1 MERALL
7 INVATTKKERD
18 EAEESLTELTGLA
31 GAAGAEVV
39 GKVFQ
44 ALPRTNPRW
53 FVGTGKVEEI
63 ARLAGESA
71 AALVIFNH
79 NLNATQ
85 QRNLEDEI
93 RVKVIDRT
101 QLILDIF
108 AQRARTNEGKLQVEL
123 AQLSYRLPRLRG
135 KGPGL
140 TQQGAG
146 IGTRGPGEK
155 KLEVDRRRI
164 TDRITKIKKDIDGLQ
179 KRRLSQRQGRRGS
192 PVPTVSLVGYTSAGK
207 STLFNLLAKERR
219 YTSPSL
225 FSTLDPLL
233 RRVSFPDG
241 TFFFLTD
248 TVGFIKKLP
257 VELVTSFRA
266 TLEEVGEADCICHV
280 VDIASPA
287 SEHQLG
293 AVEGILADL
302 GIAGI
307 PVVKVFNKIDLLP
320 EDERALLLKRN
331 GDPQAQTIALSAK
344 TEEGVPDFLRR
355 LREILFGGYKLY
367 YIRVPKETREITDS
381 LPRRSLVL
389 KKRESER
396 FLEFKVMA
404 DPAGIVSFLPYIEQG
419 EEPW

>member
-1 MERALL
+1 MERAIL
-7 INVATTKKERD
+7 INVATTRKERD

-71 AALVIFNH
+71 ADLVIFDH

-93 RVKVIDRT
+93 RAKVVDRT

-123 AQLSYRLPRLRG
+123 AQLNYRLPRLRG

-207 STLFNLLAKERR
+207 STLFNLLTKERR
-219 YTSPSL
+219 YTSSSL

-331 GDPQAQTIALSAK
+331 GDPQAQTIALSAI

-355 LREILFGGYKLY
+355 LREVLFGGYKLY
-367 YIRVPKETREITDS
+367 YIRIPKESREITDS

-404 DPAGIVSFLPYIEQG
+404 DPAGIVSFLPYIDQG
-419 EEPW
+419 EESW

>member
-1 MERALL
+1 MERAIL
-7 INVATTKKERD
+7 INVATTKKEKD
-18 EAEESLTELTGLA
+18 EAEESLTEMAGLA

-44 ALPRTNPRW
+44 TLPRTNPRY

-71 AALVIFNH
+71 AGLVIFDH
-79 NLNATQ
+79 NLTATQ

-93 RVKVIDRT
+93 RVKVVDRT

-135 KGPGL
+135 KGTGL

-164 TDRITKIKKDIDGLQ
+164 TNRITKIKKDIDGLQ

-207 STLFNLLAKERR
+207 STLFNLLTKERR

-257 VELVTSFRA
+257 IELVTSFRA

-355 LREILFGGYKLY
+355 LREVLFGGYKLY

-381 LPRRSLVL
+381 LPRRLLVL

>member
-1 MERALL
+1 MERAIL
-7 INVATTKKERD
+7 INVATTKKEKD
-18 EAEESLTELTGLA
+18 EAEESLTEMAGLA

-44 ALPRTNPRW
+44 FRPRTNPRL
-53 FVGTGKVEEI
+53 FVGEGKVEEI
-63 ARLAGESA
+63 ARLAEESA
-71 AALVIFNH
+71 ADLIIFDH

-93 RVKVIDRT
+93 RVKVVDRA

-123 AQLSYRLPRLRG
+123 AQLKYRLPRLRG

-179 KRRLSQRQGRRGS
+179 KRRSSQRQSRRGS
-192 PVPTVSLVGYTSAGK
+192 PVPTVSFVGYTSAGK
-207 STLFNLLAKERR
+207 STLFNLLTEEQR
-219 YTSPSL
+219 YTSSSL

-241 TFFFLTD
+241 AFFFLTD

-344 TEEGVPDFLRR
+344 TGEGVPDFLRR
-355 LREILFGGYKLY
+355 LHEVLFGSYKLY

-404 DPAGIVSFLPYIEQG
+404 DPEGIVNFLPYIEQG

>member
-1 MERALL
+1 MERAIL
-7 INVATTKKERD
+7 INVATTKKEKD
-18 EAEESLTELTGLA
+18 EAEESLTELAGLA
-31 GAAGAEVV
+31 AAAGAEVV
-39 GKVFQ
+39 GKILQ
-44 ALPRTNPRW
+44 ARPRLNPRW

-71 AALVIFNH
+71 ADIVIFDH

-85 QRNLEDEI
+85 QRNLEEEI
-93 RVKVIDRT
+93 RAKVVDRT

-135 KGPGL
+135 KGLGL

-155 KLEVDRRRI
+155 KLEEDRRRI

-179 KRRLSQRQGRRGS
+179 KRRSSQRQSRRKS
-192 PVPTVSLVGYTSAGK
+192 PIPTVSLVGYTSAGK
-207 STLFNLLAKERR
+207 STLFNLLAEERR
-219 YTSPSL
+219 YASSNL

-241 TFFFLTD
+241 AFFFLTD

-266 TLEEVGEADCICHV
+266 TLEEVGEADCLCHV

-293 AVEGILADL
+293 AVEAILADL
-302 GIAGI
+302 GVAGI

-320 EDERALLLKRN
+320 ESERALILKRN
-331 GDPQAQTIALSAK
+331 GDPQTQTLAISAK
-344 TEEGVPDFLRR
+344 TGEGISDFLRR
-355 LREILFGGYKLY
+355 LREVLFGGYKLY
-367 YIRVPKETREITDS
+367 YIRVPKESREITDS
-381 LPRRSLVL
+381 LPRRSLIL

-404 DPAGIVSFLPYIEQG
+404 DPAGIVNFLPYLDQG

>member
-1 MERALL
+1 MERAIL
-7 INVATTKKERD
+7 INVATTKKEKD
-18 EAEESLTELTGLA
+18 EAEESLTELAGLA
-31 GAAGAEVV
+31 AAAGAEVV
-39 GKVFQ
+39 GKILQ
-44 ALPRTNPRW
+44 ARPRLNPRW

-71 AALVIFNH
+71 ADIVIFDH

-85 QRNLEDEI
+85 QRNLEEEI
-93 RVKVIDRT
+93 RAKVVDRT

-135 KGPGL
+135 KGLGL

-155 KLEVDRRRI
+155 KLEEDRRRI

-179 KRRLSQRQGRRGS
+179 KRRSSQRQSRRKS
-192 PVPTVSLVGYTSAGK
+192 PIPTVSLVGYTSAGK
-207 STLFNLLAKERR
+207 STLFNLLAEERR
-219 YTSPSL
+219 YTSSNL

-241 TFFFLTD
+241 AFFFLTD

-266 TLEEVGEADCICHV
+266 TLEEVGEADCLCHV

-293 AVEGILADL
+293 AVEAILADL
-302 GIAGI
+302 GVAGI

-320 EDERALLLKRN
+320 ESERALILKRN
-331 GDPQAQTIALSAK
+331 GDPQTQTLAISAK
-344 TEEGVPDFLRR
+344 TGEGISDFLRR
-355 LREILFGGYKLY
+355 LREVLFGGYKLY
-367 YIRVPKETREITDS
+367 YIRVPKESREITDS
-381 LPRRSLVL
+381 LPRRSLIL

-404 DPAGIVSFLPYIEQG
+404 DPAGIVNFLPYLDQG

>member
-1 MERALL
+1 MTR
-7 INVATTKKERD
+7 
-18 EAEESLTELTGLA
+18 
-31 GAAGAEVV
+31 
-39 GKVFQ
+39 
-44 ALPRTNPRW
+44 
-53 FVGTGKVEEI
+53 
-63 ARLAGESA
+63 SA
-71 AALVIFNH
+71 ADSPAS
-79 NLNATQ
+79 
-85 QRNLEDEI
+85 
-93 RVKVIDRT
+93 
-101 QLILDIF
+101 
-108 AQRARTNEGKLQVEL
+108 RAISSTLPVPTNK
-123 AQLSYRLPRLRG
+123 RG
-135 KGPGL
+135 F
-140 TQQGAG
+140 
-146 IGTRGPGEK
+146 
-155 KLEVDRRRI
+155 V
-164 TDRITKIKKDIDGLQ
+164 
-179 KRRLSQRQGRRGS
+179 QGRRGS

-207 STLFNLLAKERR
+207 STLFNLLTRERR
-219 YTSPSL
+219 YTSSSL

-241 TFFFLTD
+241 AFFFLTD

-307 PVVKVFNKIDLLP
+307 PVVKIFNKIDLLP
-320 EDERALLLKRN
+320 DDERTLLLKRN
-331 GDPQAQTIALSAK
+331 GDSQAQTIALSAK

-355 LREILFGGYKLY
+355 LREVLFGGYKLY
-367 YIRVPKETREITDS
+367 YIRIPKESREITDS

-396 FLEFKVMA
+396 FLEFKVLA